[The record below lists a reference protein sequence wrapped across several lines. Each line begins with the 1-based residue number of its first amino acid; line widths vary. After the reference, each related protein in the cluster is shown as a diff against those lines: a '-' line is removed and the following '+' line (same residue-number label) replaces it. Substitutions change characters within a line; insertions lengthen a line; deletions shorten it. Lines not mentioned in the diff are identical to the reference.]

1 VLDAD
6 LRWRGPAGYKQLF
19 RRVGNHAFAA
29 VASSRGREQ
38 LRAVFDLKFLFRNLR
53 SVLAPVDWDV
63 WGPAASTT
71 TCAASW
77 RGST

>member
-6 LRWRGPAGYKQLF
+6 LRWRDPAGYKQLF

-38 LRAVFDLKFLFRNLR
+38 LRRC
-53 SVLAPVDWDV
+53 
-63 WGPAASTT
+63 ST
-71 TCAASW
+71 
-77 RGST
+77 